1 MKRVADANGI
11 LTVPDLVGTAFANR
25 HTQYETFY
33 DGAPAVALNRIWR
46 FFRWEDVDA
55 QADRALKSIGTT
67 TILSSAESPM
77 MPAAAPDR
85 AYDQCLKP
93 RPYDGCRA
101 FHRRYRRRCCGT
113 DQRDVATSRAIIQAV
128 NVSKVYN
135 RATARNVSALTG
147 LNLEVGENE
156 FLVIVGP
163 SGCGKSTLLKLIV
176 GLLPV
181 TDGTIYFHGQPV
193 RGPRTDVGM
202 VFQEPVLLPWRT
214 VRQNVL
220 FPIEILR
227 RKDRDYVEESDRLLT
242 LVGLSGFQDK
252 MPYELSGGMQQRAA
266 ICRAL
271 IHDPTVLVMDEPFGA
286 LDAMTR
292 DEMGAELLRIWQ
304 HRRKTVIF
312 VTHSIREAVWLAD
325 RVVVMTARP
334 AKIADIIKID
344 FERPRTDKMQ
354 FLPQF
359 GRYVEEIGDI
369 VAGRRAKGLLCQD

>member
-1 MKRVADANGI
+1 MMGVAPS
-11 LTVPDLVGTAFANR
+11 TT
-25 HTQYETFY
+25 
-33 DGAPAVALNRIWR
+33 APAT
-46 FFRWEDVDA
+46 DVEA
-55 QADRALKSIGTT
+55 HQS
-67 TILSSAESPM
+67 
-77 MPAAAPDR
+77 
-85 AYDQCLKP
+85 
-93 RPYDGCRA
+93 
-101 FHRRYRRRCCGT
+101 
-113 DQRDVATSRAIIQAV
+113 DVATSRAIIQAV
-128 NVSKVYN
+128 NVSKVYQSSDGEKI
-135 RATARNVSALTG
+135 AALTS
-147 LNLEVGENE
+147 LNLEVSENE

-271 IHDPTVLVMDEPFGA
+271 IHDPSVLIMDEPFGA

>member
-1 MKRVADANGI
+1 MPGVTMI
-11 LTVPDLVGTAFANR
+11 L
-25 HTQYETFY
+25 
-33 DGAPAVALNRIWR
+33 
-46 FFRWEDVDA
+46 
-55 QADRALKSIGTT
+55 
-67 TILSSAESPM
+67 
-77 MPAAAPDR
+77 
-85 AYDQCLKP
+85 
-93 RPYDGCRA
+93 
-101 FHRRYRRRCCGT
+101 
-113 DQRDVATSRAIIQAV
+113 ATSTFPTASSDVGPDPENVAGNNAIVQAV
-128 NVSKVYN
+128 NVSKVYQSSDGD
-135 RATARNVSALTG
+135 AVAALTD
-147 LNLEVGENE
+147 LNLEVNENE

-181 TDGTIYFHGQPV
+181 TGGTIYFHGQAI

-214 VRQNVL
+214 VRDNVL

-227 RKDRDYVEESDRLLT
+227 RRDRNYVEESDRLLT
-242 LVGLSGFQDK
+242 LVGLAGFQDK
-252 MPYELSGGMQQRAA
+252 MPYELSGGMQQRVA

-344 FERPRTDKMQ
+344 FDRPRTDKMQ
-354 FLPQF
+354 FLPEF
-359 GRYVEEIGDI
+359 GRHVEEIADI
-369 VAGRRAKGLLCQD
+369 VAGRRGKALLCQD